1 MTTSHTV
8 AAILFATGSQLVKL
22 ANAHKKET
30 GEQLFALS
38 TDLGNGV
45 TFRELKS
52 WLKDFKAKQA
62 SVEPK
67 ATAAQIAANGTKP
80 APTNKREPSKLS
92 TISAAINPKSAA
104 NNVPAVEFKTSELKG
119 FDLLIGR
126 KSFKITNVVKAPE
139 GNRVAILDS
148 GVRVPVENIER
159 NNRGNL
165 RVKAEVA
172 ANVPAAKAPVV
183 KTPAVKPAN
192 IPAAHVE
199 LKRAELIDQ
208 PVLIGRVKETIV
220 RIVRDHKLD
229 VRVVVTDK
237 GSRIL
242 LAYIER
248 NNRGNLRVKPGTEEM
263 AVQATREI
271 RTAKEAGAKVASAKP
286 ANKPAAKVTPVK
298 EGVRQL
304 AIESS
309 NLNGASY
316 EKARKVLTV
325 TFKNGAVWEYKN
337 VSIREVNALEKA
349 ESQGKFFVET
359 IKSVKDAHCVVKG
372 VRKAAKV

>member
-80 APTNKREPSKLS
+80 MPKDSRPTEARTVVKP
-92 TISAAINPKSAA
+92 A

-148 GVRVPVENIER
+148 GVRVPVANIER

-172 ANVPAAKAPVV
+172 ANVPAAKAPVA